1 MSLSA
6 AVKWVLLAL
15 VGVAIAIGVAIAAAN
30 LTSQQIGIA
39 NESVSAGDAL
49 APSLTVPAEGK
60 PHRRTGDHGGPDE
73 GTPTTI
79 PAEPRVVEPT
89 PEEPSFEEP
98 APSAEEPSSPNAG
111 EPSSPKSESK
121 SEDRHGPDGDD

>member
-6 AVKWVLLAL
+6 AAKWVLLAL

-49 APSLTVPAEGK
+49 APSLSVPAEGK
-60 PHRRTGDHGGPDE
+60 PHHPSGDHGGPE
-73 GTPTTI
+73 EETPTTLPTAPEG
-79 PAEPRVVEPT
+79 PAFQEPRPT
-89 PEEPSFEEP
+89 T
-98 APSAEEPSSPNAG
+98 EEPSSPQG
-111 EPSSPKSESK
+111 EGTG
-121 SEDRHGPDGDD
+121 EDHGHGPDGDD

>member
-6 AVKWVLLAL
+6 AAKWVLLAL

-49 APSLTVPAEGK
+49 APSLSVPAESK
-60 PHRRTGDHGGPDE
+60 PRNASGDHGGPDE
-73 GTPTTI
+73 EAPTTV
-79 PAEPRVVEPT
+79 PSESPTETT

-98 APSAEEPSSPNAG
+98 APTTEEPSSPSG
-111 EPSSPKSESK
+111 EKGP
-121 SEDRHGPDGDD
+121 EDHGHGPDGDD